1 MLKQFLPDGKKVNS
15 IEFKI
20 LMCIKDKGIKG
31 ANAYQDVCLDK
42 NINVCNAETNTKTA
56 YHDASINY
64 FRIFIKVLVSKNDI
78 FLTQRIAL
86 ILTYHSLHMSM
97 LNCKT

>member
-31 ANAYQDVCLDK
+31 ANAYQNVCLDK
-42 NINVCNAETNTKTA
+42 INVCKAET
-56 YHDASINY
+56 
-64 FRIFIKVLVSKNDI
+64 
-78 FLTQRIAL
+78 
-86 ILTYHSLHMSM
+86 SM
-97 LNCKT
+97 KLYENRLNE

>member
-31 ANAYQDVCLDK
+31 VNEYQDVCLDK
-42 NINVCNAETNTKTA
+42 I
-56 YHDASINY
+56 
-64 FRIFIKVLVSKNDI
+64 
-78 FLTQRIAL
+78 
-86 ILTYHSLHMSM
+86 
-97 LNCKT
+97 